1 MLLAATWR
9 DLRGRTAASL
19 LLAGPSAA
27 FVSSS
32 FAVQRNQGPDAP
44 AEVIALGRSYTA
56 YVDTAWFHL
65 PSPSFVIAFVAIL
78 ITAGGI
84 LAHPR
89 SEQRFLLA
97 LPITRRAW
105 VLAHLVGSVA
115 ATASIAAVCAT
126 ILLMGGWWQGM
137 TYPASRMLA
146 NSSAVV
152 LATVPW
158 VTTTAAVLAF
168 VRRPVLAVILVL
180 AAILVLPGSWFGLMG
195 PATPHPLIST
205 AWDPWLLADP
215 RLWQSGPP
223 LRALLTSAAIAAA
236 GATAA
241 LLRFQR
247 IEP

>member
-9 DLRGRTAASL
+9 DLRWRTAASL

-27 FVSSS
+27 FISSS
-32 FAVQRNQGPDAP
+32 FAVQRNQPPNAP
-44 AEVIALGRSYTA
+44 PGVIALGRSYPA
-56 YVDTAWFHL
+56 YIDTAWFHL

-115 ATASIAAVCAT
+115 ATAFIAAVCAT
-126 ILLMGGWWQGM
+126 ILLVGGWWQG
-137 TYPASRMLA
+137 TSYPASRMLA

-152 LATVPW
+152 LAAVPW

-168 VRRPVLAVILVL
+168 VRRPVIAIMLVL
-180 AAILVLPGSWFGLMG
+180 AAILVLPGSWFGLII
-195 PATPHPLIST
+195 PATPHAPIST
-205 AWDPWLLADP
+205 TWDPWRLADP
-215 RLWQSGPP
+215 RLWQGGPP
-223 LRALLTSAAIAAA
+223 GHALLISAAIAAA
-236 GATAA
+236 GVTAA
-241 LLRFQR
+241 LLRFER